1 VAEAADAVCHPTRKL
16 PHIILLHDES
26 SFDITVAPGVHVPAG
41 YRQHFQSFD
50 GRERKLLVEGV
61 GGPSW
66 FTEYNVLTGLS
77 VRSFG
82 RFATSVT
89 RIAAGHVYR
98 GLPRVLQRCGYET
111 FSLYPFY
118 GSFLGSRAFHTTT
131 GIAHYLDMQDLGTHA
146 FEADSFYYDRAI
158 DLIKRERGKGALF
171 LYVYTVANHFPWE
184 ERLRAELPPDWRDLG
199 NAPDVEEYIRRQ
211 AISAQE
217 YQALLKR
224 LAQEFPTES
233 FLIIRYGDH
242 QPQFGA
248 RLIDPSLGN
257 EEIAKRAKALD
268 QRYLTTY
275 YALDAVNFAPVDI
288 TSALDRL
295 DAPYLPLVA
304 LQAAGIP
311 LDASFAQQRAILQR
325 CDGLFYS
332 CEGGAQAS
340 RLNRLLIDAGLIK
353 GLAD

>member
-1 VAEAADAVCHPTRKL
+1 
-16 PHIILLHDES
+16 
-26 SFDITVAPGVHVPAG
+26 
-41 YRQHFQSFD
+41 
-50 GRERKLLVEGV
+50 
-61 GGPSW
+61 
-66 FTEYNVLTGLS
+66 
-77 VRSFG
+77 
-82 RFATSVT
+82 
-89 RIAAGHVYR
+89 
-98 GLPRVLQRCGYET
+98 
-111 FSLYPFY
+111 
-118 GSFLGSRAFHTTT
+118 
-131 GIAHYLDMQDLGTHA
+131 
-146 FEADSFYYDRAI
+146 
-158 DLIKRERGKGALF
+158 
-171 LYVYTVANHFPWE
+171 VANHFPWE

-248 RLIDPSLGN
+248 RLIDPSLGE

-275 YALDAVNFAPVDI
+275 YALDAVNFAPVDT

-295 DAPYLPLVA
+295 DAPYLPLVV

-311 LDASFAQQRAILQR
+311 LDASFAEQKTILQR

-332 CEGGAQAS
+332 CEEGAQAS
-340 RLNRLLIDAGLIK
+340 RLNRSLIDAGLIK

>member
-1 VAEAADAVCHPTRKL
+1 
-16 PHIILLHDES
+16 LLHDES

-41 YRQHFQSFD
+41 YRRHFQSFD

-118 GSFLGSRAFHTTT
+118 GSFLGSRAFQTTT
-131 GIAHYLDMQDLGTHA
+131 GIAHYLDMQDLGTRA

-158 DLIKRERGKGALF
+158 DLIKRSRVEAPLF
-171 LYVYTVANHFPWE
+171 LYVYTVANHFPWDQ
-184 ERLRAELPPDWRDLG
+184 RLRPRLAPDWRDLG
-199 NAPDVEEYIRRQ
+199 NAPDVEEYVRRQ
-211 AISAQE
+211 AISAEE
-217 YQALLKR
+217 YRAFLKR
-224 LAQEFPTES
+224 LTDEFPADA

-248 RLIDPSLGN
+248 RLIDPSLGMD
-257 EEIAKRAKALD
+257 EIAKRAKALD

-288 TSALDRL
+288 TSALGRL

-332 CEGGAQAS
+332 CEEGAQAS